1 MGEKRKGGGKKK
13 RERKKE
19 FDSIRTGIG
28 PNVLHHIFHYREA
41 DWRSGCALNC
51 NSDNITASYRS
62 LLEAERKSPPIFVQ
76 IVSNESSKFYV
87 SYVYRTL
94 NSHKNPARFQIRGKN
109 VFFLD
114 VERSIFFRFP
124 KNCFHSYISFNC
136 HDVRN
141 EYRVVK
147 LLLENSILFN
157 IKKSCSKISLKMWN
171 TFR

>member
-114 VERSIFFRFP
+114 VERSIFSIFIRIFR
-124 KNCFHSYISFNC
+124 SIVTI
-136 HDVRN
+136 DVRN

-157 IKKSCSKISLKMWN
+157 TKKSCSKISLKIWN

>member
-114 VERSIFFRFP
+114 VERSIFSIFIRIFR
-124 KNCFHSYISFNC
+124 SIVTI
-136 HDVRN
+136 DVRN

-157 IKKSCSKISLKMWN
+157 TKKSCSKISLKMWN

>member
-94 NSHKNPARFQIRGKN
+94 NSHKIQ
-109 VFFLD
+109 LD
-114 VERSIFFRFP
+114 FKSVERMFFFSTLNDLFFSVFIRIFRSIVT
-124 KNCFHSYISFNC
+124 I
-136 HDVRN
+136 DVRN

-157 IKKSCSKISLKMWN
+157 TKKSCSKISLKMWN

>member
-28 PNVLHHIFHYREA
+28 PNVLHHIFHYQEA

-114 VERSIFFRFP
+114 VERSIFSIFIRIFR
-124 KNCFHSYISFNC
+124 SIVTI
-136 HDVRN
+136 DVRN

-157 IKKSCSKISLKMWN
+157 TKKSCSKISLKMWN